1 MNIKLVDLVR
11 QNQQIKSELLPI
23 IEEVIDNAEFV
34 LGKSLEKF
42 ERNFASYCGKKYAI
56 GVNSGTDALRLA
68 LIAYGIGE
76 GDEVITVSNGYFS
89 TAMVISQ
96 IGARPV
102 FVDVDPQSYLIDLNK
117 LASVLTPKTKAIVPV
132 HLYGQAAE
140 MDTIIGFAHKHD
152 LVVIEDACQ
161 AHGAEYKNQKV
172 PYGETGAFSFYP
184 GKNLGCFGDGGAIVS
199 DNRKIIERIAYLRND
214 GAKNKYFHE
223 MFGFKSRLDDLQS
236 AVLNFKLKLLDSW
249 NQKRRLHAKK
259 YSQLLGNVKG
269 IRIPNESKNRK
280 HVFHLYVIQYGR
292 RDLLREFLREKGVET
307 GIHYPIPIHLQ
318 NAYKNYGFKKNQF
331 PVTEKA
337 SSTILS
343 LPMFPELTVD
353 EIEFVAGQIK
363 KFVHKN

>member
-1 MNIKLVDLVR
+1 MNIKLVNLVR
-11 QNQQIKSELLPI
+11 QNQQIKPEILPI
-23 IEEVIDNAEFV
+23 IEEVIDNAEFI

-42 ERNFASYCGKKYAI
+42 ESNFASYCGKKYAI

-76 GDEVITVSNGYFS
+76 GDEVITVPNSYFS

-102 FVDVDPQSYLIDLNK
+102 FVDVDPQNYLIDENK
-117 LASVLTPKTKAIVPV
+117 LANVLTPKTKAIVPV

-152 LVVIEDACQ
+152 LIVIEDACQ
-161 AHGAEYKNQKV
+161 AHGAEYKSKKV

-199 DNRKIIERIAYLRND
+199 DNRRIIERIAYLRND

-259 YSQLLGNVKG
+259 YSQLLGNVKE

-280 HVFHLYVIQYGR
+280 HVFHLYVIQYEK
-292 RDLLREFLREKGVET
+292 RDLLKEFLSGKGIET

-318 NAYKNYGFKKNQF
+318 NAYINYGFKKNQF
-331 PVTEKA
+331 PVTERA
-337 SSTILS
+337 ASTILS

-363 KFVHKN
+363 RFVNNN